1 MTEQRLLNGIPAQ
14 LAVQESF
21 YTFSKRWQNRFQ
33 VSHQHAEQVDTHG
46 ADRLQV
52 GIAAFLFSNDPRSL
66 FVNVAV
72 CHIGQRHDLT
82 DSFTEFTAFPRFA
95 NDRSGIG
102 KGFIQCRIGQFCR
115 QHAVKT
121 LGDKTSVTGGQ
132 VNHLVDDIGV
142 NALDKV
148 FQVQVDVIN
157 T

>member
-1 MTEQRLLNGIPAQ
+1 MAEQWLLNGIPAQ
-14 LAVQESF
+14 FAVQESF
-21 YTFSKRWQNRFQ
+21 NTFSKRWQNRFQ

-52 GIAAFLFSNDPRSL
+52 GIAAFLFSHYPRCL

-72 CHIGQRHDLT
+72 CHVGQRHDFT
-82 DSFTEFTAFPRFA
+82 DSFTKFTAFPCFA
-95 NDRSGIG
+95 NHYCGVG
-102 KGFIQCRIGQFCR
+102 EGFIQRRVGQFIR
-115 QHAVKT
+115 QNAVKT
-121 LGDKTSVTGGQ
+121 LSNKAGVTGCQ
-132 VNHLVDDIGV
+132 VDYFVDDIGV